1 MNLSILKKS
10 GIKNFK
16 LKQIRS
22 DASFRKYFRINIRN
36 DNRKLLLVN
45 SPNKT
50 ENNLGYLNISNI
62 LKKMNLSVPEIINYD
77 ISKGSFLIEDFGI
90 NTYTYSL
97 KKGENEKKLYNL
109 ATEVL
114 IHINKCSKNLKSRVP
129 IYSSK
134 KLINEALL
142 FLEWYWPIIHKKKAK
157 KKILNEYIFIWK
169 KLLKNNL
176 KTNKILV
183 HRDFHIDNLF
193 FLNNRKKIKACGLID
208 FQDSVIGPSTY
219 DLVSL
224 LEDARRDV
232 NEEIKKEMFI
242 KYLKK
247 IRIENKKNFLNEY
260 KVLSLNRHL
269 KVIGIFTRLFLRDS
283 KKSYLK
289 HIPRIWNL
297 IEKNSNLVF
306 LNEINEWLNKYFP
319 KNKRITPKK

>member
-1 MNLSILKKS
+1 M
-10 GIKNFK
+10 
-16 LKQIRS
+16 
-22 DASFRKYFRINIRN
+22 
-36 DNRKLLLVN
+36 
-45 SPNKT
+45 
-50 ENNLGYLNISNI
+50 
-62 LKKMNLSVPEIINYD
+62 
-77 ISKGSFLIEDFGI
+77 
-90 NTYTYSL
+90 
-97 KKGENEKKLYNL
+97 
-109 ATEVL
+109 
-114 IHINKCSKNLKSRVP
+114 
-129 IYSSK
+129 
-134 KLINEALL
+134 
-142 FLEWYWPIIHKKKAK
+142 
-157 KKILNEYIFIWK
+157 
-169 KLLKNNL
+169 
-176 KTNKILV
+176 
-183 HRDFHIDNLF
+183 
-193 FLNNRKKIKACGLID
+193 ID